1 MNEPI
6 SLVVHHFNNR
16 SWVSAAELFDI
27 IYPYSKAHYSRWV
40 KINITHQP
48 QELPTKGI
56 DFIGFEE
63 AKVKKPIRIKGGKKR
78 VDYLLSVS
86 FSIQLCYQTKT
97 LPSKEV
103 NSFLYKIKD

>member
-6 SLVVHHFNNR
+6 SLVIHHFNNK
-16 SWVSAAELFDI
+16 SWISAAELFDI
-27 IYPYSKAHYSRWV
+27 IYPYSKPHYSRWV
-40 KINITHQP
+40 KVNITHQP

-56 DFIGFEE
+56 DFIRFEE
-63 AKVKKPIRIKGGKKR
+63 AKIKRPAAIKPGKKR
-78 VDYLLSVS
+78 DDYLLSVT

-103 NSFLYKIKD
+103 KDFLYKIKD